1 VRILEPQ
8 ALIQKQSVAMAQG
21 RLPGQDTVNK
31 IYNGVHVQV
40 AVACLIGANFL
51 TNIVEKEIDPA
62 GTKYA
67 STFEAFELFY
77 NICFTI
83 ELVFNMYAHW
93 WKPFWASN
101 WNIFDVVVVTIGVV
115 NTIKL
120 PLPPAF
126 SMLRMMRAFR
136 VFRLFKRVR
145 SLNKIIVAIVHAIPG
160 VANAFLIL
168 AIVMSIYAILAVE
181 FYLELGADCKQ
192 IGGDARWLTPRGYC
206 AGFEYFGTFSKSLYS
221 FFQVL
226 TGESWSEAVARPAI
240 FFYYEDPIRAIG
252 GGLFFVS
259 YVLITAF
266 VLTNVV
272 VAVLLDKMVDPET
285 SAATDLRQGLTSED
299 EDTDGAEDGEKTK
312 GDDSTV
318 PNGEAAALLTPEDLN
333 VSMTSVTNQV
343 EQLTQVSERMSSE
356 LDNFRSDMAAL
367 RAQVASMIQC
377 MPGATDNSE
386 QKIGSESC

>member
-1 VRILEPQ
+1 
-8 ALIQKQSVAMAQG
+8 MAQG
-21 RLPGQDTVNK
+21 RLPHQDTVHK
-31 IYNGVHVQV
+31 IYNGGLVQV

-51 TNIVEKEIDPA
+51 TNIVEKELDPA
-62 GTKYA
+62 GTKYS
-67 STFEAFELFY
+67 STFAVFELFY

-83 ELVFNMYAHW
+83 ELAVNMYAHW

-101 WNIFDVVVVTIGVV
+101 WNIFDVVVVTIGIV
-115 NTIKL
+115 NTINL

-145 SLNKIIVAIVHAIPG
+145 SLNKIIVAIVHAVPG

-192 IGGDARWLTPRGYC
+192 VGGDARWLTPRGYC

-285 SAATDLRQGLTSED
+285 SAATDVRQGLIHEA
-299 EDTDGAEDGEKTK
+299 EDTDAAEDSEKPT
-312 GDDSTV
+312 GDNNTV
-318 PNGEAAALLTPEDLN
+318 FNGETFACPTPEDLH
-333 VSMTSVTNQV
+333 VSMNSVNNQV
-343 EQLTQVSERMSSE
+343 EQLTHVSERMGLE
-356 LDNFRSDMAAL
+356 LDEFRSEMAAL

-377 MPGATDNSE
+377 MPEAPDDSR
-386 QKIGSESC
+386 QKLVLHLADAAENVSTRSC